1 MGQLPKFYDPNLIV
15 GFDTAD
21 DALVY
26 RLRDDLAVVQTVDFF
41 PPMVDDPYLFGQ
53 IAATNSLSDIY
64 AMGGDPSIAMNLI
77 CFPTCLPIEMMGEI
91 LQGGYS
97 KVAEAGA
104 IVAGGHTIED
114 PEPKYG
120 LCVTGFINPKDV
132 LPNSRCQEGD
142 LLVLTK
148 PLGVGVL
155 TTALKAQLL
164 DDATTKLLTSSMA
177 TLNKYGKE
185 AICKVGGAH
194 ACTDVTGFGFLG
206 HASEMAKGSNKT
218 IEVFSKDIPLLPQAV
233 DFAKM
238 GIIPSG
244 AYENMHYLRN
254 DVAADPAVPQHIMDL
269 LCDPQTSGGLLV
281 SMPEKQALQ
290 LVDRLNGVTPCS
302 QIVGQVLSKQEK
314 AIIVK

>member
-1 MGQLPKFYDPNLIV
+1 V

-26 RLRDDLAVVQTVDFF
+26 RLRDDLAMVQTVDFF

-64 AMGGDPSIAMNLI
+64 AMGGDPAIAMNLI

-120 LCVTGFINPKDV
+120 LCVTGFMQPKDV
-132 LPNSRCQEGD
+132 LPNSSCKEGD

-155 TTALKAQLL
+155 VTALKAQLL
-164 DDATTKLLTSSMA
+164 DESTTKLLTDNMA
-177 TLNKYGKE
+177 TLNKYGKD
-185 AICKVGGAH
+185 AVRAVGGAN

-206 HASEMAKGSNKT
+206 HASEMAKGSGKT
-218 IEVFSKDIPLLPQAV
+218 IEVFSKDVPLLPQAV
-233 DFAKM
+233 DMAKM

-254 DVAADPAVPQHIMDL
+254 DVLAEPSVPQHLMDL

-281 SMPEKQALQ
+281 SLPEKQALE
-290 LVDRLNGVTPCS
+290 LVQRLNGVTPCA
-302 QIVGQVLSKQEK
+302 QIVGQVLPQGEK
-314 AIIVK
+314 AILVR

>member
-1 MGQLPKFYDPNLIV
+1 M
-15 GFDTAD
+15 
-21 DALVY
+21 
-26 RLRDDLAVVQTVDFF
+26 VQTVDFF

-64 AMGGDPSIAMNLI
+64 AMGGDPSVAMNLI

-132 LPNSRCQEGD
+132 LPNSNCKEGD

-155 TTALKAQLL
+155 TTAFKAQLL
-164 DDATTKLLTSSMA
+164 DECTTKLLTSSMA

-185 AICKVGGAH
+185 AVCKVGGAN

-206 HASEMAKGSNKT
+206 HASEMAKGSNMT
-218 IEVFSKDIPLLPQAV
+218 LEIFSKEIPMLPHA
-233 DFAKM
+233 DEFAKM

-244 AYENMHYLRN
+244 AYENAHYLRN
-254 DVAADPAVPQHIMDL
+254 DVWADPSVAQHTLDL
-269 LCDPQTSGGLLV
+269 LYDPQTSGGLLV

-290 LVDRLNGVTPCS
+290 LVERLNGVTPCS
-302 QIVGQVLSKQEK
+302 KIVGQVLAPQEK
-314 AIIVK
+314 SILVR

>member
-1 MGQLPKFYDPNLIV
+1 
-15 GFDTAD
+15 
-21 DALVY
+21 
-26 RLRDDLAVVQTVDFF
+26 
-41 PPMVDDPYLFGQ
+41 MVDDPYLFGQ

-64 AMGGDPSIAMNLI
+64 AMGGDPAIAMNLI

-91 LQGGYS
+91 LQGGYN

-114 PEPKYG
+114 PEPKFG
-120 LCVTGFINPKDV
+120 LCVTGFMNPRDV
-132 LPNSRCQEGD
+132 LPNSNCQEGD

-148 PLGVGVL
+148 PLGVCIL
-155 TTALKAQLL
+155 NTAFKGGLL
-164 DDATTKLLTSSMA
+164 DAPTTKLLTTSMA

-185 AICKVGGAH
+185 AICAVGGAN

-206 HASEMAKGSNKT
+206 HASEMANGSKKT
-218 IEVFSKDIPLLPQAV
+218 IEIFSKDIPLLPHSV
-233 DFAKM
+233 EFAQM

-254 DVAADPAVPQHIMDL
+254 DVISDPSVPQHMMDIL
-269 LCDPQTSGGLLV
+269 ADPQTSGGLLV

-290 LVDRLNGVTPCS
+290 LVERLNGVTPCS
-302 QIVGQVLSKQEK
+302 QIVGQVLARKDK

>member
-1 MGQLPKFYDPNLIV
+1 M
-15 GFDTAD
+15 
-21 DALVY
+21 
-26 RLRDDLAVVQTVDFF
+26 VQTVDFF

-120 LCVTGFINPKDV
+120 LCVTGFMHPKDV
-132 LPNSRCQEGD
+132 LPNSSCQEGD

-155 TTALKAQLL
+155 VTALKAQLL
-164 DDATTKLLTSSMA
+164 DDATTKLLTDNMS
-177 TLNKYGKE
+177 TLNKYGKD
-185 AICKVGGAH
+185 AILAVGGAH

-206 HASEMAKGSNKT
+206 HASEMAKGSGKT
-218 IEVFSKDIPLLPQAV
+218 IELFSKDVPLLPQAV
-233 DFAKM
+233 DMAKM

-254 DVAADPAVPQHIMDL
+254 DVQADPSVPQHLLDL
-269 LCDPQTSGGLLV
+269 LSDPQTSGGLLV
-281 SMPEKQALQ
+281 SLPEKQALE
-290 LVDRLNGVTPCS
+290 LVQRLNGVTPCA
-302 QIVGQVLSKQEK
+302 QIVGQVLPLGEK
-314 AIIVK
+314 AILVR